1 MKCRFRFLL
10 FTLVF
15 ILASTQ
21 VHPVFAKAPS
31 TAKIAFTSTRDGN
44 SEIYVMNPNGSKQ
57 INLTRHP
64 SRDLAPAWSPTGEHI
79 AFNSNRGGT
88 RDIYIMDADG
98 KNVRKVFRRLAY
110 REYPV
115 WSPDG
120 KKLVYTNASNWS
132 IYVGTIADQQEERIT
147 STNFLGGWPA
157 WSPDGPEVAF
167 ISTEG
172 PWAYNLKVVNLET
185 RKERLLMPNEEI
197 GKFVDPDWSPDGTR
211 IAFHWS
217 KKGIYVM
224 DRNGKGLRRL
234 VSNAS
239 RPTWSPLGNEL
250 VYGKK
255 QQLFKFNLS
264 SRRSKQLTH
273 GAINFGADW
282 FDPQVLPVQPHTV
295 LLTTKWAT
303 IKQR

>member
-1 MKCRFRFLL
+1 MQYRFRFLL
-10 FTLVF
+10 CVLAF
-15 ILASTQ
+15 ILGSTQ
-21 VHPVFAKAPS
+21 VSTVFAKAPS
-31 TAKIAFTSTRDGN
+31 TTKIVFASTRDGN
-44 SEIYVMNPNGSKQ
+44 SEIYIMNPDGSKQ
-57 INLTRHP
+57 VNLTRHP

-79 AFNSNRGGT
+79 VFNSNRGGT
-88 RDIYIMDADG
+88 RDIYIMDAEG
-98 KNVRKVFRRLAY
+98 RNVRKVFRRLVY

-120 KKLVYTNASNWS
+120 KKLAYTNASNWS
-132 IYVGTIADQQEERIT
+132 IYVGTIEGGHEERIT

-157 WSPDGPEVAF
+157 WSPDSSEIAF

-172 PWAYNLKVVNLET
+172 IWAYSLKVVNLET
-185 RKERLLMPNEEI
+185 REERRLMPKEEI
-197 GKFVDPDWSPDGTR
+197 GKFFKPDWSPDGTR
-211 IAFHWS
+211 IAFYWS

-224 DRNGKGLRRL
+224 DRNGRGLKRL

-239 RPTWSPLGNEL
+239 RPAWSPLGDEL

-255 QQLFKFNLS
+255 QQLFKYNLG
-264 SRRSKQLTH
+264 SRRSKQLTR

-282 FDPQVLPVQPHTV
+282 FDPQILPVQPQSS

-303 IKQR
+303 LKQR